1 MKIEKRLEELGITL
15 PMPPEPQANYIPV
28 RRSGNLL
35 FFSGAGPFRDGKLA
49 VFGKLGADLT
59 LEQGY
64 DTARLIG
71 LNLLTM
77 LKEEIRDLDKVSKII
92 KVQGFVASTP
102 DFTDQPKVVNGASD
116 LFEQVFGESGK
127 HARTAVAAPVLPF
140 NIAVEIEM
148 IVEIKD

>member
-102 DFTDQPKVVNGASD
+102 DFTDQPKVVNGVSD

>member
-15 PMPPEPQANYIPV
+15 PVPPEPQANYIPV
-28 RRSGNLL
+28 RRCGNLL

-77 LKEEIRDLDKVSKII
+77 LKEEIGDLDKVSKII

-102 DFTDQPKVVNGASD
+102 DFTDQPKVINGASD
-116 LFEQVFGESGK
+116 LFEQVFGERGK